1 MKKLKIDLSMVEDAM
16 EDVDRGYAEYYLNTE
31 TGQVI
36 MITGEIARYAEEEL
50 KDNLP
55 EWMLD
60 AIKIAKE
67 VLVENPESYIGIPSK
82 PTYESY
88 NLMVEFAES
97 VPDEQLREKLSIALD
112 GKGAFRLFKMVLND
126 YQFYR
131 EKWFQFK
138 EQRLKTEILDWLKS
152 IGIEVIE

>member
-36 MITGEIARYAEEEL
+36 MITDEIARYAEKEL

-67 VLVENPESYIGIPSK
+67 VLVENPGSYIEIPSK

-112 GKGAFRLFKMVLND
+112 GKGAFRRFKMVLND